1 MTDLVLGLDTGGTY
15 TDGVLLEHD
24 TRKVVATTKTL
35 TTRHDLTIGV
45 VQAID
50 NLLIEDPASIK
61 LVSISTTL
69 ATNSIA
75 EDKGKR
81 VALVLIGYDPDLVT
95 TFKLNAHFATNLY
108 RYFRGGHDLY
118 GHEKEQPDLEGIVDW
133 VRGLVARD
141 EADAVAISG
150 YFSPLNPEH
159 EEAAYQALAA
169 VTDLPVV
176 LGHQLSTQLGSIQRA
191 TTATLNASLLT
202 ILKDFILAVSQ
213 AMAQRG
219 IHAPLMV
226 VRGDGTLM
234 SAEIAARLPVETVHS
249 GPAASAIGGRFLS
262 GVDRAV
268 VIDIGG
274 TTTDIAVVDGGQVT
288 ISEKGATVGGFRT
301 AVKAA
306 NLRSIG
312 LGGDSQ
318 ISLDIE
324 NRLSIGPTRVAPLA
338 YMAAMHPRVKKEILA
353 LRSKSALELSLNDL
367 EYWFLVH
374 EPAEGG
380 RHRGSQ
386 AQEVLSLLRQGPRAL
401 SDVLKHL
408 GLFHPVQMTMTNLIK
423 EDIVGRAGLTPT
435 DLLHINGLYTAWDV
449 EAAQVAANLVCRLMR
464 IEVEE
469 FIRRV
474 MEWMTERIVAEVVTF
489 LSGKRL
495 EPRSPL
501 LNNDL
506 GRWFFDNS
514 LYPSHPYLRTEMALT
529 LPIIGIGAPAHIF
542 LQDAAQSLGIEL
554 VLPSHYAVANAIGA
568 VSGSVVITRE
578 ALIYPQLVELNVVGY
593 YVQDGE
599 KRVRFRDLDEAST
612 YARRRCS
619 EGAMSQ
625 ALLAGAI
632 DPHLLIE
639 EIDEG
644 PDTYRIRAKAIGN
657 PRLAGGET

>member
-1 MTDLVLGLDTGGTY
+1 MSDLVLGLDTGGTY
-15 TDGVLLEHD
+15 TDGVLLEYD
-24 TRKVVATTKTL
+24 TRKVVATVKTL
-35 TTRHDLTIGV
+35 TTRHDLTTGI

-50 NLLIEDPASIK
+50 KLLIEDPASIK

-75 EDKGKR
+75 EGKGKR
-81 VALVLIGYDPDLVT
+81 VALVLMGYDPDLVN
-95 TFKLNAHFATNLY
+95 TFGLSAHFATPLY

-118 GHEKEQPDLEGIVDW
+118 GHEQESPDLESIVGW
-133 VRGLVARD
+133 VHDLAARD

-159 EEAAYQALAA
+159 EEAAYHAIAA

-191 TTATLNASLLT
+191 TTATLNASLMA
-202 ILKDFILAVSQ
+202 ILKDFILAVNQ

-234 SAEIAARLPVETVHS
+234 GAEIAARLPVETVHS

-262 GVDRAV
+262 GVERAV

-274 TTTDIAVVDGGQVT
+274 TTTDIAVVDNGQVT

-353 LRSKSALELSLNDL
+353 LGSKSALELSLNDL
-367 EYWFLVH
+367 EYWFLVR

-380 RHRGSQ
+380 RHRGAQ
-386 AQEVLSLLRQGPRAL
+386 AQEVLSLLRQGPRSL
-401 SDVLKHL
+401 SEVLKHL
-408 GLFHPVQMTMTNLIK
+408 GLFHPVQMTVTNLIK

-435 DLLHINGLYTAWDV
+435 DLLHVNGLYAAWDV
-449 EAAQVAANLVCRLMR
+449 EAAQAATNLVCRLMR
-464 IEVEE
+464 VEVEE

-495 EPRSPL
+495 EPRGRL
-501 LNNDL
+501 LNDDL

-514 LYPSHPYLRTEMALT
+514 LYPAHPYLRTEVALT

-542 LQDAAQSLGIEL
+542 LQDAARSLGIDL
-554 VLPSHYAVANAIGA
+554 ILPAHYAVANAIGA

-578 ALIYPQLVELNVVGY
+578 ALIYPHLVELNLVGY
-593 YVQDGE
+593 YVQAGG
-599 KRVRFRDLDEAST
+599 KRVRFGDLDEART
-612 YARRRCS
+612 YARSKCS
-619 EGAMSQ
+619 EEVMSQ
-625 ALLAGAI
+625 ALLAGAA
-632 DPHLLIE
+632 DPHLVID

>member
-24 TRKVVATTKTL
+24 TRQVVATTKTL
-35 TTRHDLTIGV
+35 TTRHDLTIGI

-50 NLLIEDPASIK
+50 NLQIEDPAAIK

-75 EDKGKR
+75 EGKGKR
-81 VALVLIGYDPDLVT
+81 VALVLIGYDPDLVA
-95 TFKLNAHFATNLY
+95 TFKLSEHFATNLY

-118 GHEKEQPDLEGIVDW
+118 GQEQERPDLEGIVEW
-133 VRGLVARD
+133 VRGLVERD
-141 EADAVAISG
+141 QADAVAISG

-159 EEAAYQALAA
+159 EEAAYRAIAA

-176 LGHQLSTQLGSIQRA
+176 MGHQLSTELGSIQRA
-191 TTATLNASLLT
+191 TTATLNASLLV

-234 SAEIAARLPVETVHS
+234 GAEIAARLPVETVHS

-262 GVDRAV
+262 GVERAV

-288 ISEKGATVGGFRT
+288 ISQEGATVGGFRT

-324 NRLSIGPTRVAPLA
+324 NRLSVGPTRVVPLA
-338 YMAAMHPRVKKEILA
+338 YMAATHPRVKKEILA
-353 LRSKSALELSLNDL
+353 LGNKSALELSLNDL
-367 EYWFLVH
+367 EYWFLGR
-374 EPAEGG
+374 EPAEEGWY
-380 RHRGSQ
+380 RGSQ
-386 AQEVLSLLRQGPRAL
+386 AQEVLSLLRQGPRSL
-401 SDVLKHL
+401 SEVLKHL
-408 GLFHPVQMTMTNLIK
+408 GLFHPVQMTISSLIK

-435 DLLHINGLYTAWDV
+435 DLLHINGLYAAWDV
-449 EAAQVAANLVCRLMR
+449 EAAQAATSLVCRLMR
-464 IEVEE
+464 VEVEE

-474 MEWMTERIVAEVVTF
+474 MDWMTERIVAEVVTF

-495 EPRSPL
+495 EPRGSLP
-501 LNNDL
+501 NQDL

-514 LYPSHPYLRTEMALT
+514 LYPSHPYLRTRMALT

-542 LQDAAQSLGIEL
+542 LRDAAQALGIEL
-554 VLPSHYAVANAIGA
+554 ILPAHYAVANAVGA

-578 ALIYPQLVELNVVGY
+578 ALIYPQLVKLNLVGY
-593 YVQDGE
+593 YVQAGE
-599 KRVRFRDLDEAST
+599 KRVRFDGLDEART
-612 YARRRCS
+612 YARQATG
-619 EGAMSQ
+619 EWAMSQ
-625 ALLAGAI
+625 ALLSGAVE
-632 DPHLLIE
+632 PQLLVE
-639 EIDEG
+639 EINDG
-644 PDTYRIRAKAIGN
+644 PDTYRIRTKAIGN